1 MNLAWLMTAA
11 KTIFTT
17 ETQRH
22 GEREPKSKSE
32 GTEVAE
38 DTEA

>member
-1 MNLAWLMTAA
+1 MNLARHGRNQNR
-11 KTIFTT
+11 FTT

-22 GEREPKSKSE
+22 GGKESRSKFE

-38 DTEA
+38 DTEG